1 LERTSPAVNAGK
13 DCTLAVDQRYQ
24 RNSRCDIGADEYE
37 PTKIT
42 LTTDASAPVNATN
55 GWARVTGTVA
65 CSRPGQVDL
74 QLQVGSELD
83 LAQEPLGT

>member
-1 LERTSPAVNAGK
+1 MNAGK
-13 DCTLAVDQRYQ
+13 DCALAVDQRYQ
-24 RNSRCDIGADEYE
+24 PRNSQCDIGADEYE
-37 PTKIT
+37 PTRIT
-42 LTTDASAPVNATN
+42 LTADASAPVNATN